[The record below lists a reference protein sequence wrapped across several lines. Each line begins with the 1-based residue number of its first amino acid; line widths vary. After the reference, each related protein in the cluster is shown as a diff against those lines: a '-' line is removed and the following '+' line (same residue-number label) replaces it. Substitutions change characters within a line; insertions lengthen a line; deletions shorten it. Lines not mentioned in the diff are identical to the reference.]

1 MAGTL
6 PEAVAVV
13 GAGTMGSG
21 IGLSFALAGCA
32 VRVTARR
39 PASLDAG
46 RRGTEASLELLA
58 ANGRVG
64 AAQAGA
70 AAERIAFTTDL
81 DAAVTDAGLV
91 VETISEELEAKRDVL
106 ARAERSAGED
116 AVLATNTSS
125 LSVDALADALAR
137 PERFAGFHW
146 FNPPELIELVEVVSG
161 TRTAPATAAALIGW
175 ARRVGKSPVHVRGDV
190 PGFIVN
196 RLQYAL
202 VREAYALVGAGICT
216 YAEVDDAVKA
226 SIGPRWAAIGPF
238 ETFDLAGLDVHLAV
252 AEQLFP
258 DLDASTE
265 PPADLRELVAQG
277 ALGCKSGRGLY
288 GDYREDEITALIE
301 RRAAVLAEL
310 ARLRDRLTP
319 RHEPLE

>member
-1 MAGTL
+1 MAGRL

-21 IGLSFALAGCA
+21 IGLSFALAGCQ

-39 PASLDAG
+39 PASLEAG
-46 RRGTEASLELLA
+46 RRRIEASLELLA
-58 ANGRVG
+58 ANERVD
-64 AAQAGA
+64 AMQAGVA
-70 AAERIAFTTDL
+70 SERIAFTTNL
-81 DAAVTDAGLV
+81 DAAVTGAGLV
-91 VETISEELEAKRDVL
+91 VETISEELEAKRGVL
-106 ARAERSAGED
+106 ARAERAAGED
-116 AVLATNTSS
+116 AVLATDTSS
-125 LSVDALADALAR
+125 LSVDALADVLAR

-161 TRTAPATAAALIGW
+161 TRTAPVTAAALVGW
-175 ARRVGKSPVHVRGDV
+175 ARALGKVPVHVRRDV
-190 PGFIVN
+190 PGFLVN

-202 VREAYALVGAGICT
+202 VREAYALVRARICT
-216 YAEVDDAVKA
+216 YAEVDDAVK
-226 SIGPRWAAIGPF
+226 SSLGPRWAAIGPF

-258 DLDASTE
+258 DLDASTD
-265 PPADLRELVAQG
+265 PPAEVRELVAQG

-288 GDYREDEITALIE
+288 GDYRDDEITALVE

-310 ARLRDRLTP
+310 ARLRGRLTP
-319 RHEPLE
+319 RPEPVE

>member
-161 TRTAPATAAALIGW
+161 TR
-175 ARRVGKSPVHVRGDV
+175 RVGKSPVHVRGDV

>member
-1 MAGTL
+1 MVGTL

-21 IGLSFALAGCA
+21 IGLSFALAGCE

-46 RRGTEASLELLA
+46 RGRVEASLELLT
-58 ANGRVG
+58 ANGRCDAG
-64 AAQAGA
+64 QASEA
-70 AAERIAFTTDL
+70 AARMAFTTDL
-81 DAAVTDAGLV
+81 DAAVIGAGLV

-106 ARAERSAGED
+106 ARAERVAGED
-116 AVLATNTSS
+116 AVLATDTSS
-125 LSVDALADALAR
+125 LSLVALGDVLAR

-161 TRTAPATAAALIGW
+161 PRTAPATAAALIGW
-175 ARRVGKSPVHVRGDV
+175 ARELGKAPVHVRRDV

-216 YAEVDDAVKA
+216 YAEVDDAVK
-226 SIGPRWAAIGPF
+226 SSLGPRWSAIGPF

-258 DLDASTE
+258 DLDTSTE
-265 PPADLRELVAQG
+265 PPADVRELVAQG

-288 GDYREDEITALIE
+288 GDYLDDEITALVE
-301 RRAAVLAEL
+301 RRAAVLAGL
-310 ARLRDRLTP
+310 ARLRGNLTP
-319 RHEPLE
+319 RDEPLE